1 MSRKRHHG
9 AKSHP
14 EKPEAS
20 KGAEETTKKSGPKG
34 EEKGPDS
41 SRPEA
46 SKQEAQSAGQHPA
59 SSSSSS
65 TPAEGGQE
73 SPKSGEAK
81 QEGEAQS
88 PAAPLPPDQA
98 GGLSSEEAAKLLQK
112 YGYNEIKAKEETWLH
127 RLFRR
132 FWGPIPWMIEI
143 AAILA
148 AMVHH
153 WEEFWIIIVMLLV
166 NAIVDFYQE
175 SKALNA
181 IAVLKKKLA
190 RNATVLR
197 DGKWQEIPAREVV
210 PGDIIKIKIGDIV
223 PADAKLIGG
232 GEFLLVDQSALTG
245 ESLPVHKKPGDDIYA
260 NAIIKQGEMIAHV
273 TATGIHTYFGKTV
286 GLVAKA
292 EREQKSH
299 FQKMVMQVGDF
310 LIAVTVV
317 MILIIVFVGIE
328 RHENIPELLVFSLV
342 LMISAIPV
350 ALPAVLTVTMAI
362 GAVNLAKKQAIVS
375 RLAAM
380 EELAGMDV
388 LCSDKTGT
396 LTQNRMSLADPYV
409 AQGHTADELLLYAA
423 LASKEENH
431 DPIEKPIFDY
441 IDNHELREKLQKYL
455 PNLKKFLPFDPVH
468 KRTEG
473 LYEGEQC
480 LVVTKGAPQVI
491 IEQCDEKE
499 FDKKAAYAQVESFA
513 EKGFRTLGV
522 AYRSC
527 EEDIY
532 HFLGLIPLF
541 DPPRQDS
548 KEAIE
553 EAKNK
558 GVRVKMVTG
567 DNIAV
572 AKYIAG
578 LLGIG
583 ENIKDV
589 RELKGESVE
598 EYLYLSQV
606 LSRAFAKQLRPDASQ
621 EEIDELVSKIV
632 KEVKRELYNM
642 PVPKGSVKK
651 HESEIIAAIEQ
662 ADGFAQVFPEDK
674 YFIVDELQKAD
685 HIVGMTGDGVNDA
698 PALKKADCG
707 IAVSGATDAARA
719 AADIVLMAPG
729 LRVIIDAIK
738 EARVTF
744 ERMKSYTIY
753 RIAETIRIILFMTL
767 AIVIFHFYPITAV
780 MIIVLAL
787 LNDIPILTIAYDNT
801 KVRKMPV
808 RWDMREMLVL
818 SSWLGIA
825 GVLSSFGI
833 FYLMMVFLK
842 AHPES
847 LAYFPDVPKW
857 INMHDDKSWLGFVQ
871 TAFFVKLIV
880 AGHGTI
886 YNTRIDDWFFKRPW
900 PSWIL
905 FVSTWS
911 TAVIGTI
918 IGVYGFGLMTPI
930 GWTWAGF
937 LWAYALSWFVFND
950 VVKMIVLRYYRKK
963 FGVDVI

>member
-1 MSRKRHHG
+1 MSHRRRRK
-9 AKSHP
+9 KSD
-14 EKPEAS
+14 ERTNRDIGSEAS
-20 KGAEETTKKSGPKG
+20 SQSLESSADI
-34 EEKGPDS
+34 EEKEPSG
-41 SRPEA
+41 
-46 SKQEAQSAGQHPA
+46 SAGVESGRSETDDDA
-59 SSSSSS
+59 VNSSS
-65 TPAEGGQE
+65 PPQE
-73 SPKSGEAK
+73 E
-81 QEGEAQS
+81 
-88 PAAPLPPDQA
+88 L
-98 GGLSSEEAAKLLQK
+98 GGLSSKEVAKLLEK
-112 YGYNEIKAKEETWLH
+112 YGYNEIREKEESWLH

-148 AMVHH
+148 ATVRH
-153 WEEFWIIIVMLLV
+153 WEEFWIIVAMLLV
-166 NAIVDFYQE
+166 NAVVDFYQE

-190 RNATVLR
+190 RSATVLR
-197 DGKWQEIPAREVV
+197 DGKWREIPAREVV

-223 PADAKLIGG
+223 PADCKLIGG

-245 ESLPVHKKPGDDIYA
+245 ESLPVHKKPGDDLYA
-260 NAIIKQGEMIAHV
+260 NAIVKQGEMIAHV
-273 TATGIHTYFGKTV
+273 TATGRHTYFGKTV

-292 EREQKSH
+292 ERESKSH
-299 FQKMVMQVGDF
+299 FQKMVIQVGDF

-317 MILIIVFVGIE
+317 MILVILFVGID
-328 RHENIPELLVFSLV
+328 RHENIPELVVFSLV

-350 ALPAVLTVTMAI
+350 ALPAVLTVTMAV
-362 GAVNLAKKQAIVS
+362 GAVNLARRQAIVS

-380 EELAGMDV
+380 EELAGMDI

-396 LTQNRMSLADPYV
+396 LTQNRMSLAEPYL
-409 AQGHTADELLLYAA
+409 AAGHTADELLLYAA
-423 LASKEENH
+423 LASREENN
-431 DPIEKPIFDY
+431 DPIERPIFDY
-441 IDNHELREKLQKYL
+441 IDNHDLRHELQRYL
-455 PNLKKFLPFDPVH
+455 PGMKKFLPFDPVH
-468 KRTEG
+468 KRTEA
-473 LYEGEQC
+473 LYEGEEC

-491 IEQCDEKE
+491 IEQCDERG
-499 FDKKAAYAQVESFA
+499 FDKKEAYAQIETFA
-513 EKGFRTLGV
+513 SKGFRTLGV
-522 AYRSC
+522 AYRRC

-532 HFLGLIPLF
+532 RFIGLIPLF

-548 KEAIE
+548 KDAIE
-553 EAKNK
+553 EAQAK
-558 GVRVKMVTG
+558 GVKVKMVTG

-572 AKYIAG
+572 ARYIAS

-583 ENIKDV
+583 ENIRDV

-598 EYLYLSQV
+598 EYIYLSEV
-606 LSRAFAKQLRPDASQ
+606 LGRAFAKHLYPDAPQ
-621 EEIDELVSKIV
+621 HRIDELVSAIV
-632 KEVKRELYNM
+632 KDVKRELYNM

-651 HESEIIAAIEQ
+651 HESEIIAAIES

-719 AADIVLMAPG
+719 AADIVLTAPG
-729 LRVIIDAIK
+729 LGVIVEAIK
-738 EARVTF
+738 EARITF

-753 RIAETIRIILFMTL
+753 RIAETIRIVIFMTL
-767 AIVIFHFYPITAV
+767 AIVIFKFYPITAI

-833 FYLMMVFLK
+833 FYLMMIFLK

-847 LAYFPDVPKW
+847 LVYLPDVPGW
-857 INMHDDKSWLGFVQ
+857 IDMSDEKSWLGFVQ
-871 TAFFVKLIV
+871 TAFFVKLVV

-886 YNTRIDDWFFKRPW
+886 YNTRVDDWFFKRPW

-905 FVSTWS
+905 FLSTWS
-911 TAVIGTI
+911 TAVVGTI
-918 IGVYGFGLMTPI
+918 VGVYGFGLMTPI
-930 GWTWAGF
+930 GWTWALF
-937 LWAYALSWFVFND
+937 LWGYVLVWFIFND
-950 VVKMIVLRYYRKK
+950 MVKMAVLRYYRKK
-963 FGVDVI
+963 FGIEVI